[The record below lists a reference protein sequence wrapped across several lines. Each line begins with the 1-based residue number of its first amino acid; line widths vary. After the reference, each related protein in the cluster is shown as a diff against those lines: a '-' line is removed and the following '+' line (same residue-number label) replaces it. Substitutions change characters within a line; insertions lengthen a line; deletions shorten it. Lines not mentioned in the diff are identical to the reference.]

1 MQVGPMQLVLILV
14 IVLILFGAGRL
25 PQVFEQFGKGIK
37 AFRDAQ
43 REDPRDVTNSDVT
56 NRDRRELADKDDI
69 DDAHEVRRTRDR
81 DHEHDLSRKSG

>member
-1 MQVGPMQLVLILV
+1 MQVGPMQLALVLV

-43 REDPRDVTNSDVT
+43 KEDPKDDDAIDVSKP
-56 NRDRRELADKDDI
+56 RELA
-69 DDAHEVRRTRDR
+69 
-81 DHEHDLSRKSG
+81 SRQNDPVSEAEEIREKARKTNG